1 MAAND
6 GKTIVVPNDIF
17 FSQVV
22 ESLNE
27 GRNVTFTVKGWS
39 MYPFFRDGKDRVCV
53 RKFDGNPL
61 RTGEVI
67 LFRYRGNYILHRI
80 YSVSAAAGRTER
92 PSASPAAI
100 SYLTMGDGNVRGTES
115 AVPATIAGVA
125 TGRITPSGKEWKCG
139 SLSWR
144 CCSALWRM
152 LLPLRRWCLAVLRR
166 LYR

>member
-80 YSVSAAAGRTER
+80 YSVSAAAGRPER
-92 PSASPAAI
+92 PSAPPSAI